1 MINVTTSLAH
11 DRKHPAAGPDASQTD
26 TPPHTSEATQAET
39 PAPDVEQSDEPME
52 IENAQS
58 TINDICGPRYKL
70 SRALLGASNASH
82 QPGWHAFQAR
92 DEFLGR
98 SVVVR
103 LAAADRAP
111 QVASINKLVARARA
125 MASVNEHLISRTYD
139 AVVQNSTAPVTNAD
153 QRSENTN
160 VTHALIVSSYFEGP
174 TLEDLIADESQVDA
188 GALLESLHARL
199 GALDQANLSLGVLRP
214 DQIVMTEDGPAI
226 AAPAVGSVSE
236 IGPTDLTGVCDS
248 LGVDPTEIA
257 RLHASAST
265 DGEAKGTMREPEM
278 RETGRD
284 DPADTDAIARY
295 SDESP
300 LGDDFYDDP
309 PGDAGDDGNDG
320 NGGDMGNGQDEPKR
334 NRFVLAAAILLSLCA
349 LLVIGWFVGLLIGGV
364 FSSDN
369 QKSTAT
375 DGSTTSSAAPPAS
388 QAKPQTGQPIAIT
401 GAKLLDPPPGDG
413 QENPDRIDLSY
424 DGNTGTTWP
433 TLQYKGS
440 ANFGN
445 LKPGVGIVYDLGS
458 EQTVGAVKITTTL
471 PGAAVEIR
479 TGTEAQASSLDAYP
493 VAVQSTELKG
503 ETEIK
508 LPEGTKTRYVV
519 VWITKLVPQES
530 YFQASLSEVAFTS

>member
-11 DRKHPAAGPDASQTD
+11 DRKHPAAGPDASQPD
-26 TPPHTSEATQAET
+26 TPPHTSEATRAET
-39 PAPDVEQSDEPME
+39 RAFDGEQSDEPMD

-58 TINDICGPRYKL
+58 TINNICGPRYKL

-111 QVASINKLVARARA
+111 QVASINQLVARARA

-139 AVVQNSTAPVTNAD
+139 AVVQNSTAPVTSAD
-153 QRSENTN
+153 QRSEDTN

-174 TLEDLIADESQVDA
+174 TLEELIADDSQVDA
-188 GALLESLHARL
+188 GALLESLHGRL
-199 GALDQANLSLGVLRP
+199 GALDQANLSLGVLRS

-248 LGVDPTEIA
+248 LGVDPTQIA
-257 RLHASAST
+257 RLHASASS
-265 DGEAKGTMREPEM
+265 DGEAKGTMRE
-278 RETGRD
+278 TGQD

-295 SDESP
+295 SEDESP

-334 NRFVLAAAILLSLCA
+334 NKFVLAAAVLLSLCA

-364 FSSDN
+364 FSSDT
-369 QKSTAT
+369 QKSTAAG
-375 DGSTTSSAAPPAS
+375 GSSASSAAPPAS
-388 QAKPQTGQPIAIT
+388 QAKPQTGQPIPIT

-445 LKPGVGIVYDLGS
+445 LKPGVGIVYDLDRKS
-458 EQTVGAVKITTTL
+458 
-471 PGAAVEIR
+471 
-479 TGTEAQASSLDAYP
+479 
-493 VAVQSTELKG
+493 
-503 ETEIK
+503 
-508 LPEGTKTRYVV
+508 VV
-519 VWITKLVPQES
+519 
-530 YFQASLSEVAFTS
+530 